1 MSGLTKKESDILRLL
16 HSNAHIGSKN
26 YTRAMERY
34 IHNIS
39 KEGVPVFK
47 IDETYDKIKLA
58 ARIIAGV
65 QDLSEV
71 YAISSREFG
80 QRAVVKFAHYTK
92 CSVTSSSRWTPGS
105 LTNYKTKQFK
115 EPKLIIVV
123 DPYAD
128 FKPIMEASYCNI
140 PVIALCDT
148 HNSLK
153 FVDLAIPCNNNS
165 TESISMIFWLLAREV
180 LTLRG
185 QLEKDDEWDVM
196 VDLFY
201 HKNLTDKN
209 AAKDENAET
218 DGEDA
223 EGDEDEDDE
232 EDQDDEEEQ

>member
-16 HSNAHIGSKN
+16 HSNCHVGSKN
-26 YTRAMERY
+26 YTHGMEKY

-80 QRAVVKFAHYTK
+80 QRAVVKFAHYAK

-128 FKPIMEASYCNI
+128 FKPIVEASYCNI

-185 QLEKDDEWDVM
+185 QLDKDEEWDVM

-201 HKNLTDKN
+201 HKNLNEKTAVK
-209 AAKDENAET
+209 E
-218 DGEDA
+218 EDA
-223 EGDEDEDDE
+223 EDEDEDAQNDDDDNEDDQSDE
-232 EDQDDEEEQ
+232 DEQ

>member
-1 MSGLTKKESDILRLL
+1 MSALSKRENDILRLL
-16 HSNAHIGSKN
+16 HSNCHIGSRN
-26 YTRAMERY
+26 YTQGMERY
-34 IHNIS
+34 IHHVS

-47 IDETYDKIKLA
+47 IDETYEKVKLA
-58 ARIIAGV
+58 ARIIAGI

-105 LTNYKTKQFK
+105 LTNYITKQFK

-128 FKPIMEASYCNI
+128 FKPIKEASYCNI

-153 FVDLAIPCNNNS
+153 YVDVSIPCNNNS
-165 TESISMIFWLLAREV
+165 TESISMVFWMLAREV
-180 LTLRG
+180 LILRG
-185 QLEKDDEWDVM
+185 ELDKDEDNWEVM

-201 HKNLTDKN
+201 YKNINEKAL
-209 AAKDENAET
+209 AQDEEAEENE
-218 DGEDA
+218 DEDA
-223 EGDEDEDDE
+223 ESEVDE
-232 EDQDDEEEQ
+232 EEEDEEEQ